1 MTSPLSPSR
10 TPLTKYVLI
19 CFRGGAARSVCVL
32 VSVCS
37 ASFAILLFLLKAWLE
52 RLLLLQNLLLTI
64 SFTLLLT
71 FQQQDDWDSWI
82 KFTTGVTKDLQVVG
96 DDLTVTNPKKI
107 QEAAEKG

>member
-1 MTSPLSPSR
+1 
-10 TPLTKYVLI
+10 
-19 CFRGGAARSVCVL
+19 VL

-52 RLLLLQNLLLTI
+52 RLLLLQDLLHTI
-64 SFTLLLT
+64 SFTLLSPP
-71 FQQQDDWDSWI
+71 QQDDWDSWI